1 MSKHRDVSLLAVANY
16 LLHDA
21 GLSLGKGDVAS
32 ALVLDVLNLDLAATG
47 ALSTLGCILVIIIIV
62 IIVTVAVAVNLLE
75 LFVEVLIASVRVALS
90 VSCAGGGATD
100 GLGLTP
106 LCAHGANERVEK
118 LSKEK
123 GWCRGSV
130 APFVC
135 SFLLACYGIV

>member
-1 MSKHRDVSLLAVANY
+1 VLLYVADIHLLKNVKTQRRYPCLSLANY

-21 GLSLGKGDVAS
+21 RLSLGKGDVAS
-32 ALVLDVLNLDLAATG
+32 ALVLDVLNLNLAATG
-47 ALSTLGCILVIIIIV
+47 ALSALGCILVIV
-62 IIVTVAVAVNLLE
+62 IIVVIIAVAVAVNLFE

-106 LCAHGANERVEK
+106 LCAHDTNERVEK

-123 GWCRGSV
+123 G
-130 APFVC
+130 
-135 SFLLACYGIV
+135 LM